1 MKIYAKYKDSGVNW
15 IGDIPE
21 GWGVVRIKII
31 AKILNGS
38 TPKDKA
44 EFWDGEIKWITPTDI
59 GKIKN
64 EKFIHST
71 FRTITK
77 IGLKSCG
84 CELCPPNSI
93 VITNRG
99 PIGNVIIPTFEYATN
114 QGCKALL
121 PTQMHNNFFLF
132 YQLKS
137 WSAELEN
144 LGQGT
149 TFKELSTTSLKN
161 FIITSPPL
169 KEQEQI
175 VAYLDEKTSYI
186 DKLLDIS
193 KRKIGL
199 LKEQRASII
208 NQVVTKG
215 LNPNAKMKH
224 SGVEWI
230 GDIPEGWGVSKLKQ
244 ISDVKISS
252 VDKHIHE
259 EELSVKVCNYTDVY
273 YNELINN
280 KIQFRNG
287 SCSQDEFNKFKLNK
301 GDVIIT
307 KDSESADDIGVPSF
321 VVSQIE
327 NLVCGY
333 HLTIIK
339 PETKIILGE
348 YIFRQLQTS
357 RIKSYFEVN
366 ANGVTRFG
374 LGKYTVLDC
383 NIILPP
389 LEEQEQIVAYLDEKT
404 STIDKSISIEERRIG
419 LLKEYRQS
427 IISQVIT
434 GKIKVIADE

>member
-175 VAYLDEKTSYI
+175 VAYLDEKTSHI

-199 LKEQRASII
+199 LKEQRSSII
-208 NQVVTKG
+208 NQVITKG

-230 GDIPEGWGVSKLKQ
+230 GDIPEGWLLVR
-244 ISDVKISS
+244 
-252 VDKHIHE
+252 
-259 EELSVKVCNYTDVY
+259 T
-273 YNELINN
+273 N
-280 KIQFRNG
+280 KIFKYLNSGLTPSSEKEEYYENG
-287 SCSQDEFNKFKLNK
+287 IFHWITTTDLNETLILDTLKKITEKAKYDYPSLNYYPKGSIFISMYGGKIGKIGISNFNSYCNQSVCVLPNQDEI
-301 GDVIIT
+301 VI
-307 KDSESADDIGVPSF
+307 KYYYYWFLSF
-321 VVSQIE
+321 QE
-327 NLVCGY
+327 NL
-333 HLTIIK
+333 K
-339 PETKIILGE
+339 ILGRGGGQPN
-348 YIFRQLQTS
+348 INKDM
-357 RIKSYFEVN
+357 IKEFPVIKLSIN
-366 ANGVTRFG
+366 
-374 LGKYTVLDC
+374 
-383 NIILPP
+383 
-389 LEEQEQIVAYLDEKT
+389 EQEQIVAYLDEKT